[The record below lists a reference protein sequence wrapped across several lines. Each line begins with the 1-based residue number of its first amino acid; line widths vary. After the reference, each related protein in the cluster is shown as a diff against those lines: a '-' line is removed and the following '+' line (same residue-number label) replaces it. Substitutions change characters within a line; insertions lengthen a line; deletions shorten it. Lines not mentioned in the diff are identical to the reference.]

1 MGSLSLLQGIFP
13 TQGSN
18 PGLPSLQADS
28 IPAEPPGKQNREVD
42 DEQASQ
48 VDTTDF
54 LLASPLEDRDVRF

>member
-1 MGSLSLLQGIFP
+1 MDPRSP
-13 TQGSN
+13 A
-18 PGLPSLQADS
+18 LQADS